1 MVSHEAHILGFWVRF
16 PAPQLDLLLMNREL
30 RRELTKNKWISR
42 VRKIYRSWGTFKVP
56 IKGIKHS
63 TPFTTM
69 KTYRNCESI
78 TDFLNDSKFAKKL
91 KHSTVIGRSKMHQL
105 DAKRENRKERYNA
118 KKQIQEE
125 IQETL

>member
-1 MVSHEAHILGFWVRF
+1 
-16 PAPQLDLLLMNREL
+16 MNREL

-69 KTYRNCESI
+69 ETYRNCESI

-91 KHSTVIGRSKMHQL
+91 KHSTVVGRSKMHQY
-105 DAKRENRKERYNA
+105 DVKKENRKKRYEA
-118 KKQIQEE
+118 KKLIREE
-125 IQETL
+125 CEDYVRYTKRIR

>member
-1 MVSHEAHILGFWVRF
+1 
-16 PAPQLDLLLMNREL
+16 MNRGL

-42 VRKIYRSWGTFKVP
+42 ARKIYYSWGTFDVP
-56 IKGIKHS
+56 IKGIKYS
-63 TPFTTM
+63 TPFITM
-69 KTYRNCESI
+69 ETYRNCESI

-91 KHSTVIGRSKMHQL
+91 KHSTVVGRSKMHQL

>member
-42 VRKIYRSWGTFKVP
+42 VRKIYRSWGTFEVP

-63 TPFTTM
+63 YPNTIA
-69 KTYRNCESI
+69 TYRNCESI

-91 KHSTVIGRSKMHQL
+91 RHSTVVGRSKMHQY
-105 DAKRENRKERYNA
+105 DVKKENRK
-118 KKQIQEE
+118 KK
-125 IQETL
+125 